1 MRERQ
6 EDTSEGGQR
15 RQMDRGDAMK
25 KDASWMFILER
36 WARYVVQTDRE
47 TETGGFTLRLS
58 SLLLNGLE
66 LLLKLSQLVNVIQVG
81 ICRTFQRQQQAEQ

>member
-6 EDTSEGGQR
+6 EDQNEGGQR

-47 TETGGFTLRLS
+47 TETGGFTRLS
-58 SLLLNGLE
+58 RLLLNGLE